1 MQAEGKYW
9 IFPVWFGLICMH
21 WGGPWEG
28 YKPGELWGTTVDG
41 EYKAAGFWG
50 AKELDA
56 GLDGRKGLTVGLD
69 GGRKGEASSGYAI

>member
-1 MQAEGKYW
+1 
-9 IFPVWFGLICMH
+9 MH
-21 WGGPWEG
+21 QGGPWEG
-28 YKPGELWGTTVDG
+28 YKPGELWGTTEDG
-41 EYKAAGFWG
+41 EYKFWG